1 MIVCSWNVRGL
12 GGRVKKQKL
21 CQLIYKQKVDVM
33 AVQETKL
40 EIVDQNLCARLWG
53 GIWWVGDLLRH

>member
-21 CQLIYKQKVDVM
+21 RQLINNQRVEVL

-40 EIVDQNLCARLWG
+40 EIVDHNLCARL
-53 GIWWVGDLLRH
+53 